1 MYEPSKT
8 SRTLNFN
15 IKTYEKYM
23 NDIVDTI
30 LSSAKAYYEEKIK
43 STFYDYGFIDGKP
56 PILFKRNSDTKRN
69 VAVVGG
75 GKEEDAK
82 QMLLSTEVVIED
94 ELANG
99 DKKNRK
105 KSVFNKF
112 IEIRIP
118 DMMMS
123 DEYVAA
129 ITPSDRKNARIIF
142 VNSIFKCSKQLFAV
156 TTKQNE
162 YLQSNKAD
170 NNVVVMDEYR
180 VVLCYKN

>member
-1 MYEPSKT
+1 MKPIIMNTSLSKGVYALIHAKNPTQLFSSPSNLHVLNTWGIDLSSNQTLFYKRMYELNKT
-8 SRTLNFN
+8 GTTLNFN

-30 LSSAKAYYEEKIK
+30 LNSAKAYYEEKIK

-82 QMLLSTEVVIED
+82 QMLVATEAVIDD
-94 ELANG
+94 ELANS

-105 KSVFNKF
+105 KSEFNKF
-112 IEIRIP
+112 IEIRI
-118 DMMMS
+118 M
-123 DEYVAA
+123 
-129 ITPSDRKNARIIF
+129 
-142 VNSIFKCSKQLFAV
+142 
-156 TTKQNE
+156 
-162 YLQSNKAD
+162 
-170 NNVVVMDEYR
+170 
-180 VVLCYKN
+180 